1 VTDQS
6 IAIDASSS
14 KIHSND
20 VIVTDQSVD
29 FDSRTTT
36 TTINEEIRTIE
47 HAPILFELL
56 RKFDNITDAQIQKSL
71 NTDLNRT

>member
-1 VTDQS
+1 MTDQS
-6 IAIDASSS
+6 IAFDASSS
-14 KIHSND
+14 RLHSND
-20 VIVTDQSVD
+20 VIVTDQSFD

-56 RKFDNITDAQIQKSL
+56 R
-71 NTDLNRT
+71 

>member
-6 IAIDASSS
+6 IAVDASSS
-14 KIHSND
+14 KFIA
-20 VIVTDQSVD
+20 ITDQSIS

-56 RKFDNITDAQIQKSL
+56 RQFDNITDSQIQRSL

>member
-1 VTDQS
+1 MTDQS
-6 IAIDASSS
+6 IAFDASSS

-36 TTINEEIRTIE
+36 TTITEEIRTIE

-56 RKFDNITDAQIQKSL
+56 R
-71 NTDLNRT
+71 